1 MRKTAEHRDKTYK
14 SANGIIKNGFV
25 GGIIILTVSNL
36 LVKVTGLLFK
46 IPMNYIM
53 GDTGM
58 GYYNSAYSIYTLFYM
73 LSTSGLPVAISVTVS
88 EKRAQ
93 GKIGSAKKV
102 FHLALAVFAAI
113 GLLAFVLMF
122 FASGKLALLISSELS
137 AMSVSAAAPTILFVC
152 VSGAYRGYFQG
163 CGNMMPTAVSQLIEA
178 MGKLLIGIACA
189 LYAIRMGAEI
199 HVVAAYA
206 VFGLTAGSFVGML
219 YLIITGFVRGDRD
232 LVTEHEIDYT
242 SDKTGSIFR
251 RFLAISIPVTLS
263 ASVMSLTNTLDTA
276 MIQRILIL
284 SGMTAEEATAAYG
297 NYTSLAVPLFN
308 LPPVLIYPIAANI
321 RDQFAASFG
330 GIKDS
335 IVGAFEAAKEKIT
348 MSLRYA
354 LIIGLPCAMGLS
366 ALSDPILCLLYNDT
380 SAHAAAMLLT
390 LLAPSSLLVCILAIT
405 NSVLQGCGKEK
416 MPVISMLVGGG
427 VKLLSGMLLI
437 KLYGISG
444 APMSTF
450 LCYLTVTVMN
460 LAFTVRYT
468 KVHLTPGMLYKPLLS
483 AVVCSLSAVLVNSI
497 LKPVLGSS
505 PACVSSVLV
514 AAVVYLTM
522 LILLGEVSLTDIKNI
537 IKSKSKIKEK

>member
-1 MRKTAEHRDKTYK
+1 MRKTAEHRVKTYK
-14 SANGIIKNGFV
+14 STNGIIKNGFV

-113 GLLAFVLMF
+113 GLLAFALMF
-122 FASGKLALLISSELS
+122 FASDKLALLISSELS
-137 AMSVSAAAPTILFVC
+137 AMSIAAAAPTILFVC

-163 CGNMMPTAVSQLIEA
+163 CVNMMPTAVSQLIEA

-189 LYAIRMGAEI
+189 LYAIRRGAEI

-219 YLIITGFVRGDRD
+219 YLIITRFVRGDRD

-242 SDKTGSIFR
+242 SDKTGSIFK
-251 RFLAISIPVTLS
+251 RFLTISIPVTLS

-308 LPPVLIYPIAANI
+308 LPPVLIYPIAYSLVPAVAAAAGEGKIEAVRDKI
-321 RDQFAASFG
+321 R
-330 GIKDS
+330 
-335 IVGAFEAAKEKIT
+335 V
-348 MSLRYA
+348 SLKYA

-437 KLYGISG
+437 KLCGISG

-468 KVHLTPGMLYKPLLS
+468 KVRLTPGMLYKPLLS
-483 AVVCSLSAVLVNSI
+483 AVVCSLSAVLFNNI

-505 PACVSSVLV
+505 PACVTSVLV

-537 IKSKSKIKEK
+537 IKSKSKIKVK

>member
-1 MRKTAEHRDKTYK
+1 M
-14 SANGIIKNGFV
+14 KNGFV

-58 GYYNSAYSIYTLFYM
+58 GYYNSAYSIYTLHLYA
-73 LSTSGLPVAISVTVS
+73 SQPPGLPSWISVTVS

-113 GLLAFVLMF
+113 GLLAFALMP
-122 FASGKLALLISSELS
+122 FASDKLAGSSLISSELS
-137 AMSVSAAAPTILFVC
+137 AMSVSAAAPTIPFVC

-308 LPPVLIYPIAANI
+308 LPPVLIYPIAYSLIPAV
-321 RDQFAASFG
+321 AAAAG
-330 GIKDS
+330 EGKI
-335 IVGAFEAAKEKIT
+335 EAAKEKIT

-437 KLYGISG
+437 KLCGISG

-537 IKSKSKIKEK
+537 IKSKSKVKVK

>member
-14 SANGIIKNGFV
+14 RTNGIIKNGFV

-113 GLLAFVLMF
+113 GLLAFALMF
-122 FASGKLALLISSELS
+122 FASDKLALLISSELS
-137 AMSVSAAAPTILFVC
+137 AMSVAAAAPTILFVC

-178 MGKLLIGIACA
+178 IGKLLIGIACA

-219 YLIITGFVRGDRD
+219 YLVITGFVRGDRD

-308 LPPVLIYPIAANI
+308 LPPVLIYPIAYSLVPVV
-321 RDQFAASFG
+321 AAAAG
-330 GIKDS
+330 DGK
-335 IVGAFEAAKEKIT
+335 FEAARDKIRV
-348 MSLRYA
+348 SLKYA

-416 MPVISMLVGGG
+416 MPVISMLAGGG

-437 KLYGISG
+437 KLCGISG

-468 KVHLTPGMLYKPLLS
+468 KVRLTPGMLYKPLLS
-483 AVVCSLSAVLVNSI
+483 AVVCSLSAVLVNRI
-497 LKPVLGSS
+497 LKPALGSS

-537 IKSKSKIKEK
+537 IKSKSKIKVK

>member
-14 SANGIIKNGFV
+14 STNGIIKNGFV

-113 GLLAFVLMF
+113 GLLAFALMF
-122 FASGKLALLISSELS
+122 FASDKLALLISSELS
-137 AMSVSAAAPTILFVC
+137 AMSVAAAAPTILFVC

-178 MGKLLIGIACA
+178 IGKLLIGIACA
-189 LYAIRMGAEI
+189 LYAIHMGAEI

-219 YLIITGFVRGDRD
+219 YLVITGFVRGDRD

-308 LPPVLIYPIAANI
+308 LPPVLIYPIAYSLVPVV
-321 RDQFAASFG
+321 AAAAG
-330 GIKDS
+330 DGK
-335 IVGAFEAAKEKIT
+335 FEAARDKIRV
-348 MSLRYA
+348 SLKYA

-416 MPVISMLVGGG
+416 MPVISMLAGGG

-437 KLYGISG
+437 KLCGISG

-468 KVHLTPGMLYKPLLS
+468 KVRLTPGMLYKPLLS
-483 AVVCSLSAVLVNSI
+483 AVVCSLSAVLVNRI
-497 LKPVLGSS
+497 LKPALGSS

-537 IKSKSKIKEK
+537 IKSKSKIKVK

>member
-14 SANGIIKNGFV
+14 RTNGIIKNGFV

-113 GLLAFVLMF
+113 GLLAFALMF
-122 FASGKLALLISSELS
+122 FASDKLALLISSELS
-137 AMSVSAAAPTILFVC
+137 AMSIAAAAPTILFVC

-178 MGKLLIGIACA
+178 IGKLLIGIACA

-308 LPPVLIYPIAANI
+308 LPPVLIYPIAYSLVPVV
-321 RDQFAASFG
+321 AAAAG
-330 GIKDS
+330 DGK
-335 IVGAFEAAKEKIT
+335 FEAARDKIRV
-348 MSLRYA
+348 SLKYA

-416 MPVISMLVGGG
+416 MPVISMLAGGG

-437 KLYGISG
+437 KLCGISG

-468 KVHLTPGMLYKPLLS
+468 KVRLTPGMLYKPLLS

-497 LKPVLGSS
+497 LKPALGSS

-537 IKSKSKIKEK
+537 IKSKSKIKVK

>member
-1 MRKTAEHRDKTYK
+1 MRKTAEHRVKTYK
-14 SANGIIKNGFV
+14 STNGLIKNGFV

-113 GLLAFVLMF
+113 GLLAFALMF

-178 MGKLLIGIACA
+178 IGKLLIGIACA

-219 YLIITGFVRGDRD
+219 YLVITGFVRGDRD

-308 LPPVLIYPIAANI
+308 LPPVLIYPIAYSLVPVV
-321 RDQFAASFG
+321 AAAAG
-330 GIKDS
+330 DGK
-335 IVGAFEAAKEKIT
+335 FEAARDKIRV
-348 MSLRYA
+348 SLKYA

-416 MPVISMLVGGG
+416 MPVISMLAGGG
-427 VKLLSGMLLI
+427 VKLLSGMFLI
-437 KLYGISG
+437 KLCGISG

-468 KVHLTPGMLYKPLLS
+468 KVRLTPGMLYKPLLS

-497 LKPVLGSS
+497 LKPALGSS

-537 IKSKSKIKEK
+537 IKSKSKIKVK

>member
-1 MRKTAEHRDKTYK
+1 MRKTAEHRVKTYK
-14 SANGIIKNGFV
+14 STNGIIKNGFV

-113 GLLAFVLMF
+113 GLLAFALMF
-122 FASGKLALLISSELS
+122 FASDKLALLISSELS
-137 AMSVSAAAPTILFVC
+137 AMSVAAAAPTILFVC

-178 MGKLLIGIACA
+178 IGKLLIGIACA
-189 LYAIRMGAEI
+189 LYAIRIGAEI

-219 YLIITGFVRGDRD
+219 YLVITGFVRGDRD
-232 LVTEHEIDYT
+232 LVTEHEIDYA

-308 LPPVLIYPIAANI
+308 LPPVLIYPIAYSLVPVV
-321 RDQFAASFG
+321 AAAAG
-330 GIKDS
+330 DGK
-335 IVGAFEAAKEKIT
+335 FEAARDKIRV
-348 MSLRYA
+348 SLKYA

-380 SAHAAAMLLT
+380 SAHAAAMILT

-416 MPVISMLVGGG
+416 MPVISMLAGGG

-437 KLYGISG
+437 KLCGISG

-468 KVHLTPGMLYKPLLS
+468 KVRLTPGMLYKPFLS

-497 LKPVLGSS
+497 LKPALGSS

-537 IKSKSKIKEK
+537 IKSKSKIKVK

>member
-1 MRKTAEHRDKTYK
+1 MRKTAEHRVKTYK
-14 SANGIIKNGFV
+14 STNGIIKNGFV

-113 GLLAFVLMF
+113 GLLAFALMF
-122 FASGKLALLISSELS
+122 FASDKLALLISSELS
-137 AMSVSAAAPTILFVC
+137 AMSVAAAAPTILFVC

-178 MGKLLIGIACA
+178 IGKLLIGIACA
-189 LYAIRMGAEI
+189 LYAIRIGAEI

-219 YLIITGFVRGDRD
+219 YLVITGFVRGDRD
-232 LVTEHEIDYT
+232 LVTEHEIDYI

-308 LPPVLIYPIAANI
+308 LPPVLIYPIAYSLVPVV
-321 RDQFAASFG
+321 AAAAG
-330 GIKDS
+330 DGK
-335 IVGAFEAAKEKIT
+335 FEAARDKIRV
-348 MSLRYA
+348 SLKYA

-416 MPVISMLVGGG
+416 MPVISMLAGGG

-437 KLYGISG
+437 KLCGISG

-468 KVHLTPGMLYKPLLS
+468 KVRLTPGMLYKPLLS

-497 LKPVLGSS
+497 LKPALGSS

-522 LILLGEVSLTDIKNI
+522 LILLGEVSLTDLKNI
-537 IKSKSKIKEK
+537 IKSKSKIKVK

>member
-1 MRKTAEHRDKTYK
+1 MRKTAEHRVKTYK
-14 SANGIIKNGFV
+14 STNGIIKNGFV

-113 GLLAFVLMF
+113 GLLAFALMF
-122 FASGKLALLISSELS
+122 FASDKLALLISSELS
-137 AMSVSAAAPTILFVC
+137 AMSVAAAAPTILFVC

-178 MGKLLIGIACA
+178 IGKLLIGIACA
-189 LYAIRMGAEI
+189 LYAIHMGAEI

-219 YLIITGFVRGDRD
+219 YLVITGFVRGDRD

-308 LPPVLIYPIAANI
+308 LPPVLIYPIAYSLVPVV
-321 RDQFAASFG
+321 AAAAG
-330 GIKDS
+330 DGK
-335 IVGAFEAAKEKIT
+335 FEAARDKIRV
-348 MSLRYA
+348 SLKYA

-416 MPVISMLVGGG
+416 MPVISMLAGGG

-437 KLYGISG
+437 KMCGISG

-468 KVHLTPGMLYKPLLS
+468 KVRLTPGMLYKPLLS

-497 LKPVLGSS
+497 LKPALGSS

-537 IKSKSKIKEK
+537 IKSKSKIKVK